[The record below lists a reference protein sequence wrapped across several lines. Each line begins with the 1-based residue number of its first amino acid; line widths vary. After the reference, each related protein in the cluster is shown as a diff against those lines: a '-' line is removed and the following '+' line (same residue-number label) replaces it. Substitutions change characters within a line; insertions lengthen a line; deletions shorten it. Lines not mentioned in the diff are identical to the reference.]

1 MFPSFTGRGSD
12 SEGDSRKLPDV
23 RKDDM
28 LARRT
33 SYNEPRSAMP
43 FNQYLP
49 NKSNQ
54 SAYVPTPL
62 RKKRPDREEGR
73 KSWSNATSPVGAE
86 RPYR

>member
-1 MFPSFTGRGSD
+1 
-12 SEGDSRKLPDV
+12 
-23 RKDDM
+23 M

-33 SYNEPRSAMP
+33 SYHEPRAAMP

-62 RKKRPDREEGR
+62 RKKRGGERGEEGR
-73 KSWSNATSPVGAE
+73 KSWSNATSPISTE
-86 RPYR
+86 RTYR